1 MKQIIKDNYGLILV
15 SIDTTIHDL
24 ESFLE
29 DLKDSEIE
37 DSPEKSITNTIESY
51 RNLLSAL
58 KSDTISDYN
67 EKQIL
72 AILEHRKR
80 VLETQKKKIDETIP
94 PIENLISNISKMDS
108 NI

>member
-37 DSPEKSITNTIESY
+37 DSPEKSIADTIESY

-58 KSDTISDYN
+58 KYDSLSEYT

-72 AILEHRKR
+72 AIL
-80 VLETQKKKIDETIP
+80 
-94 PIENLISNISKMDS
+94 PIKAPVIFANFKNGQI
-108 NI
+108 

>member
-1 MKQIIKDNYGLILV
+1 M
-15 SIDTTIHDL
+15 
-24 ESFLE
+24 E